1 MNHDQLEHGIVVA
14 AAGIG
19 PAVLRCQVEG
29 HRPGE
34 RHDGKRCSACH
45 HPGKPPA
52 PIERAGEQPAHQQ
65 RRAADEGRQHL
76 DVEGEAQQ
84 RHRRHQGKAAPA
96 QGRRRRQQ
104 QEEDQ
109 PGIGVV
115 GAVDR
120 DDHRHQGQQQ
130 GGAESGCHAERP
142 AHQPIEQG
150 HRGDAGQRLRQMDRP
165 AAVAQQRG
173 KGRLDP
179 EGERRLVE
187 RDEACRIEGIVEE
200 QPGALQ
206 HAAHAGGV
214 VGRAEAV
221 VFEPPQP

>member
-1 MNHDQLEHGIVVA
+1 MPASAPRATVARASLGRADEAFQPVMNHDQLEHGIVVV

-29 HRPGE
+29 HCPGE

-52 PIERAGEQPAHQQ
+52 PIERAGEQPARRQ
-65 RRAADEGRQHL
+65 RRAADQGGQHL

-120 DDHRHQGQQQ
+120 DDHR
-130 GGAESGCHAERP
+130 AS
-142 AHQPIEQG
+142 
-150 HRGDAGQRLRQMDRP
+150 RP
-165 AAVAQQRG
+165 AAGRRRCRLPRRTAGAPADRAGPPRRCRPAPAADGSSSRCSPAPRQRPSG
-173 KGRLDP
+173 S
-179 EGERRLVE
+179 RR
-187 RDEACRIEGIVEE
+187 RAAACR
-200 QPGALQ
+200 A
-206 HAAHAGGV
+206 
-214 VGRAEAV
+214 R
-221 VFEPPQP
+221 